1 MTATDTTDDYSPI
14 RPDVFEDP
22 FPALADLREQ
32 CPVHRT
38 EALGRPMYTVTRAAD
53 VHDMLLD
60 HRLWSNMKGPGVAD
74 STNGAG
80 DLQHDD
86 QPTHTR
92 RRKLIRD
99 WFNPAAVAKLEPGL
113 RRTTVESIEAFPVVD
128 GHGRADLYT
137 DLALPL
143 PVTSFCELMGV
154 ELTDRDQFLHWADEL
169 VTAMAYPERGA
180 DARRAMTAFTER
192 EIVHRQQLAA
202 AGESLPPGL
211 LSFVATE
218 PYGDDGAP
226 MPLREAVNMSNQLL
240 IAGHETSASLITNCM
255 WRLLE
260 DRTNR
265 WEAVLDDPA
274 LIPSAIEE
282 SLRFDPPVLGICRT
296 NNDDTAIAG
305 VEIPADSK
313 VQVNYA
319 SANRDPER
327 FDDPDDFRLDRD
339 PVAAAKHYAFSW
351 GIHHCLGAH
360 LARLTGR
367 VVLEELRSRVPSV
380 RLAATPTR
388 VPSPFLWGRK
398 TLPVEFDA

>member
-1 MTATDTTDDYSPI
+1 MTVDDYSPI
-14 RPDVFEDP
+14 RPDVFDDP
-22 FPALADLREQ
+22 FPALAELRDQ

-38 EALGRPMYTVTRAAD
+38 EALGRPMYTVARATD
-53 VHDMLLD
+53 VHDILLD
-60 HRLWSNMKGPGVAD
+60 HRTWSNARGPGVAD
-74 STNGAG
+74 STNGTG

-86 QPTHTR
+86 QPVHTR

-99 WFNPAAVAKLEPGL
+99 WFNPAAVATLEPGL
-113 RRTTVESIEAFPVVD
+113 RATTVEAIDAFRVD
-128 GHGRADLYT
+128 GGVGRADLYG

-143 PVTSFCELMGV
+143 PVASFCELMGV

-180 DARRAMTAFTER
+180 DARRAMTAFTEA
-192 EIVHRQQLAA
+192 EIAERRRLAA
-202 AGESLPPGL
+202 AGEELPAGL

-218 PYGDDGAP
+218 PYADDGEP

-240 IAGHETSASLITNCM
+240 IAGHETSASLITNAM

-260 DRTNR
+260 DRPNR
-265 WEAVLDDPA
+265 WEVILDDES
-274 LIPSAIEE
+274 LIPAAIEE

-296 NNDDTAIAG
+296 NNDPTTIAD
-305 VEIPADSK
+305 VDIPAESK

-327 FDDPDDFRLDRD
+327 FERPDEFRLDRD

-367 VVLEELRSRVPSV
+367 VVLEELRARVPTV
-380 RLAATPTR
+380 RLAGDPTR